1 MIKLT
6 NKITKEISKNLMID
20 ITEEEASAISLL
32 IKNSIKK
39 IEHINNID
47 LSKVKPMDY
56 PDIVISNSF
65 REDEVKEYDDKEELL
80 ELAPEK
86 KDGYIKV

>member
-20 ITEEEASAISLL
+20 ISDEEAKVISEL
-32 IKNSIKK
+32 ISKSVEK
-39 IEHINNID
+39 IEKIKEFNFEKI
-47 LSKVKPMDY
+47 KPMDY
-56 PDIVISNSF
+56 PNIPITSF
-65 REDEVKEYDDKEELL
+65 FRDDEVKEFKDTDDLL

-86 KDGYIKV
+86 EKGLIKV